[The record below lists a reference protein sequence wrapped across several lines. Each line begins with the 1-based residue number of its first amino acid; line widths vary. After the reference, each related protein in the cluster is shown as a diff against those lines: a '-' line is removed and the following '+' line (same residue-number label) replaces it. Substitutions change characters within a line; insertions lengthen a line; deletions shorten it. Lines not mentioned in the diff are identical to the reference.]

1 MRRLPIFYGWVI
13 VGSGFLAQFIFGIS
27 TQAFATYLVPIGR
40 EFGWS
45 SLQLGAPRSITQAES
60 AALGPVQ
67 GYLID
72 RLGPR
77 IVMGGGVFV
86 LGAGMIMFG
95 LVHNLWQYYLAN
107 IVIGIGGSFCGLIV
121 VSTAVNAWFRRKR
134 TMAIAITT
142 VGLSVAGIIAVPI
155 IVWLQ
160 QVLDWRWASIFSGIA
175 VWIIGI
181 PTTWV
186 LQPSPEAM
194 GLHPD
199 GDDPATAPPAVAL
212 HKSLGGAGLVDFTM
226 NEALRTR
233 SFWMI
238 GFGAG
243 FYTLAQGAVFVY
255 LFLHLEQ
262 GVGLSRAAATFAFGV
277 LSAVNVVGR
286 IAGGWLGD
294 RYPKNV
300 GLAFGSA
307 GASVSIVLLAFATD
321 IRPVLAF
328 GVIYGFCWGLRVPL
342 TNSVTG
348 DYFGRASYGKIL
360 GTQQTISAVMGIIG
374 PLAVGYLAD
383 LNHNYRT
390 PFAAVA
396 GIAMISALMF
406 FLVRPPANP
415 ARLREEQAVPENVV

>member
-1 MRRLPIFYGWVI
+1 
-13 VGSGFLAQFIFGIS
+13 
-27 TQAFATYLVPIGR
+27 
-40 EFGWS
+40 
-45 SLQLGAPRSITQAES
+45 
-60 AALGPVQ
+60 
-67 GYLID
+67 
-72 RLGPR
+72 
-77 IVMGGGVFV
+77 MGGGVFV
-86 LGAGMIMFG
+86 LGSGMIIFG
-95 LVHNLWQYYLAN
+95 FVHNLWQYYAAN

-142 VGLSVAGIIAVPI
+142 IGLSVAGIIAVPI
-155 IVWLQ
+155 VVWLQ
-160 QVLDWRWASIFSGIA
+160 EVLDWRWAAIFSGIA

-199 GDDPATAPPAVAL
+199 GEDPATAPPAAAGVAR
-212 HKSLGGAGLVDFTM
+212 SLGGAGLVDFTM
-226 NEALRTR
+226 HEALHTA

-243 FYTLAQGAVFVY
+243 FYTLVQGAVFVY
-255 LFLHLEQ
+255 FFLHLEQ
-262 GVGLSRAAATFAFGV
+262 AGLSRVAATFAFTV

-286 IAGGWLGD
+286 LAGGWLGD
-294 RYPKNV
+294 RYPKNI

-307 GASVSIVLLAFATD
+307 GAGVSIVFLAFANSLV
-321 IRPVLAF
+321 PVLVF
-328 GVIYGFCWGLRVPL
+328 GVIYGLCWGLRVPL

-348 DYFGRASYGKIL
+348 DYFGRAAYGKIL

-374 PLAVGYLAD
+374 PLVVGYLAD
-383 LNHNYRT
+383 VIGNYRM
-390 PFAAVA
+390 PFAMLA

-406 FLVRPPANP
+406 FLVRPPTIP
-415 ARLREEQAVPENVV
+415 ARLREPEASAISA